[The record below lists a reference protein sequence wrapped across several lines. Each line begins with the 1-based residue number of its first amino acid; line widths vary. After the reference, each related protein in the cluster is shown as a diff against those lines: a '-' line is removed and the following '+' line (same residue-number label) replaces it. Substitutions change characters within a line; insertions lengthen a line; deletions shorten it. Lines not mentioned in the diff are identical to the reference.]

1 MTAGRHSR
9 NYAGGVFL
17 TQDRIKI
24 NTQVARFP
32 LSWQGRLRR
41 ALGAMKTWAD
51 LDRWSEK
58 VAKLTE
64 VERGGLR
71 PDASDDEICH
81 QADLTARDM
90 ADRLRDFEAVWLGRK
105 MLRAGVGQWCG
116 QAVVRLGEKVSR
128 WSADFLDAMRALVVR
143 EVLDARGLADMWP
156 GGLSSDPRHCGW
168 TKPGQRAAWIKRAM
182 CPRFWRR
189 VYRKLHARTV
199 EAVAVEIGLVRKTR
213 GLYCSDDAVKRSHA
227 QDVRNVAVLESVHAA
242 NDLGQAYRLADL
254 AAKGVANQEIRRHEL
269 LTRIAGFELIAKD
282 CSHFAVMV
290 TATCPSRF
298 HAATTRGDG
307 RVIDNPKYQQLSP
320 RDGQDY
326 LAKQW
331 ARCRAAA
338 ARMGLEWYG
347 FRIAEPQHDGTP
359 HWHILLFMP
368 HGADGVDSLVLLQ
381 TLVRRYF
388 LENDSPD
395 EPGARK
401 YRVDFE
407 LIDWARGSAVG
418 YVIKYI
424 SKNIDGHGVGV
435 DLFGN
440 DAVTSSQRVRAWART
455 WRIRQFQ
462 QVGGAPVGVWRELRR
477 VHPENVP
484 SAAPEALREA
494 ISAMNVAKVEPGVQS
509 LAWAKYT
516 RAQGGVNTCRAALRI
531 KLIKEVTGTK
541 TRYGEQAPDRTV
553 GVWSEGVEL
562 FVPAHMAH
570 MKHAAPLERSAV
582 LEVESERA
590 KWLMGGTSKAAALA
604 VAAEVFKR
612 SAEGASTRI
621 HVNNCTGPRDWNA
634 PPPSMFAPVRRRMH
648 KLRRFGWH
656 ETGQADPGNQLE

>member
-9 NYAGGVFL
+9 NYAGGVWM
-17 TQDRIKI
+17 TQERIKI

-32 LSWQGRLRR
+32 VSWQGRLRR

-71 PDASDDEICH
+71 PDASDSEICD
-81 QADLTARDM
+81 QADVTARDFGR
-90 ADRLRDFEAVWLGRK
+90 RLRLVAAVAGAKGHCERAV
-105 MLRAGVGQWCG
+105 LRL
-116 QAVVRLGEKVSR
+116 QAFFARHLLR
-128 WSADFLDAMRALVVR
+128 
-143 EVLDARGLADMWP
+143 ARGLLDVWVWRK
-156 GGLSSDPRHCGW
+156 D
-168 TKPGQRAAWIKRAM
+168 KQRAGAVARMECA
-182 CPRFWRR
+182 RFWRR

-242 NDLGQAYRLADL
+242 NDLGQAYKLAEL
-254 AAKGVANQEIRRHEL
+254 AAKGGANQEIRRHEL

-298 HAATTRGDG
+298 HAATTRADG

-484 SAAPEALREA
+484 GAAPEALREA

-516 RAQGGVNTCRAALRI
+516 RAQGGVNACRAELRI

-562 FVPAHMAH
+562 FIPAHMAH
-570 MKHAAPLERSAV
+570 MKHAAPFERPAV

-590 KWLMGGTSKAAALA
+590 KWLMGGASKAAALA
-604 VAAEVFKR
+604 VAAEVFRR

-634 PPPSMFAPVRRRMH
+634 PPPSMFAPVRRRMQ

-656 ETGQADPGNQLE
+656 ETGQAVPGNQLE

>member
-32 LSWQGRLRR
+32 VSWQGRLRR

-71 PDASDDEICH
+71 PDASDSEICE
-81 QADLTARDM
+81 QADVTARDFGR
-90 ADRLRDFEAVWLGRK
+90 RLRLVAAVARAKGHCERAV
-105 MLRAGVGQWCG
+105 LRL
-116 QAVVRLGEKVSR
+116 QAFFARHLLR
-128 WSADFLDAMRALVVR
+128 
-143 EVLDARGLADMWP
+143 ARGLLDVWVW
-156 GGLSSDPRHCGW
+156 R
-168 TKPGQRAAWIKRAM
+168 KEKQRAGAVARMECA
-182 CPRFWRR
+182 RFWRR

-242 NDLGQAYRLADL
+242 NDLGQAYKLAEL

-298 HAATTRGDG
+298 HAATTRADG
-307 RVIDNPKYQQLSP
+307 RVIDNPRYQQLSP

-484 SAAPEALREA
+484 GAAPEALREA

-562 FVPAHMAH
+562 FIPAHMAH
-570 MKHAAPLERSAV
+570 MKHAAPFERPAV

-590 KWLMGGTSKAAALA
+590 KWLMGGASKAAALA

-634 PPPSMFAPVRRRMH
+634 PPPSMFAPVRRRVH